1 MGKEIKK
8 SISLVLSSGG
18 ARGVAHIGVIEE
30 LEKQGYEIKSVAGTS
45 MGALIGGIYA
55 SGKLE
60 EYKDWICSLDK
71 LDVFKLI
78 DFTFSANGLVKG
90 DRVFKEMHKFI
101 PDVNIEDLQIPFAAV
116 ATDIVNEKEIVFT
129 KGSLFDAVRASI
141 AIPTIF
147 TPKHKDGLQLV
158 DGGIL
163 NPIPVNRVKRYE
175 NDILVV
181 VNVNA
186 RIPYKKS
193 VIPKEKGKLNKLL
206 YNKRI
211 KSFEKRLS
219 EIIPKHKRDKLG
231 YFKLLSATTNLML
244 YQISMMSLEQYSP
257 DMLINISRKSFGTYD
272 FYKAKEM
279 IETGKTA
286 ARLSIKEFKMLN
298 NKKIKSSS

>member
-1 MGKEIKK
+1 MREKIKK
-8 SISLVLSSGG
+8 PVSLVLSSGG

-55 SGKLE
+55 TGKLN
-60 EYKDWICSLDK
+60 EYKEWICTLDK
-71 LDVFKLI
+71 LDVFNLV
-78 DFTFSANGLVKG
+78 DFTFSTNGLIKG
-90 DRVFKEMHKFI
+90 DRVFKEMQKFI
-101 PDVNIEDLQIPFAAV
+101 PDVNIEDLQIPYSAV

-147 TPKHKDGLQLV
+147 TPKQKEGLQLV

-163 NPIPVNRVKRYE
+163 NPIPVNRVKRSE

-186 RIPYKKS
+186 RIPFTK
-193 VIPKEKGKLNKLL
+193 PNFPEEKEKPNKLF
-206 YNKRI
+206 YSEKI
-211 KSFEKRLS
+211 KKFEKKLT
-219 EIIPKHKRDKLG
+219 EIMPKHKKDKLG
-231 YFKLLSATTNLML
+231 YFKLLSATINLML
-244 YQISMMSLEQYSP
+244 YQISIMSLEQYCP
-257 DMLINISRKSFGTYD
+257 DMLINISKQSCGTYD

-279 IETGKTA
+279 IAAGKTA
-286 ARLSIKEFKMLN
+286 ARLSIKEF
-298 NKKIKSSS
+298 NKC